1 MMRLQFQRKSERKD
15 IPILGSRSAHLH
27 RTMGNLID
35 LATKA
40 DQIPIEE
47 FVQRTSR
54 FAIVVT
60 KCVWCVVEEM
70 CCFGLLW

>member
-1 MMRLQFQRKSERKD
+1 
-15 IPILGSRSAHLH
+15 
-27 RTMGNLID
+27 MGNLID

-60 KCVWCVVEEM
+60 KCVWCVV
-70 CCFGLLW
+70 CGGRNVLLRVVVVT